1 MYLRNKP
8 IGGDFAV
15 TMPELL
21 VRIAKMRKRL
31 NDTDNPVKR
40 LKISRELDRLLNNYY
55 RLKMD
60 NQIIL

>member
-1 MYLRNKP
+1 M
-8 IGGDFAV
+8 